1 MKKVYLLLLCLFS
14 SSLVVAF
21 STNVNPVKNPTRH
34 TDKESVFK
42 NTDVIPI
49 INKNVSSTQPQ
60 WFEITAVSAALVSDG
75 LTLCGSLAVL
85 ISRKVM
91 KLDDPFTGLVSGIAV
106 GDLLVAINGIV
117 EYLLAVMIPTQ
128 YNQEFSAYV
137 WVTISQFFGISGA
150 TMSNLYSVFLAI
162 HGVTETK
169 SERLWK

>member
-14 SSLVVAF
+14 SSLVIAF

-91 KLDDPFTGLVSGIAV
+91 KLDDRILCS
-106 GDLLVAINGIV
+106 L
-117 EYLLAVMIPTQ
+117 
-128 YNQEFSAYV
+128 
-137 WVTISQFFGISGA
+137 
-150 TMSNLYSVFLAI
+150 
-162 HGVTETK
+162 
-169 SERLWK
+169 